1 MVYSETWIL
10 CFWRYPLNEFKIKE
24 IKICV
29 EVEIKYIQL
38 IVYYIESV
46 SS

>member
-1 MVYSETWIL
+1 M
-10 CFWRYPLNEFKIKE
+10 FWRYPLNEFKLKE

-29 EVEIKYIQL
+29 DVIKYIQL

-46 SS
+46 CS